1 MIKWII
7 ILFSLLSCTVI
18 KPSQT
23 KPIGLWLD
31 LVKYTWNQLP
41 TSHSTC
47 YGNDHFPNGN
57 MIDFYCHIK
66 EIVHLSEIKEYFGQD
81 IFISGPHLNGA
92 LVLDHAS
99 EFGYYNSNFPI
110 FLMRTLIPA
119 SKDSGFKT
127 ITQPIYN
134 DCIQSL
140 ARTFYVTYK
149 KIHSNPIYLSRE
161 RIRYNR
167 LRQEKILDP
176 YYFEKYSSFMNPF
189 FSDNEDEKL
198 ASKFEVH
205 KGDEIYNENVVKICV
220 GFWIRRS
227 IDGSDKS
234 FYEGLTLLLLTY
246 DPQFRL
252 TR

>member
-7 ILFSLLSCTVI
+7 LLIFFSCSVK
-18 KPSQT
+18 KPSQS
-23 KPIGLWLD
+23 KPIELWLD

-41 TSHSTC
+41 ISQSTC
-47 YGNDHFPNGN
+47 YRDDAFPNGD

-66 EIVHLSEIKEYFGQD
+66 EIVQITEIEEFFGQD
-81 IFISGPHLNGA
+81 IFLTGPHLKGA
-92 LVLDHAS
+92 LVLDHSS
-99 EFGYYNSNFPI
+99 EFGHYNSNFPI

-134 DCIQSL
+134 HYIQTL

-227 IDGSDKS
+227 IDGSAKS
-234 FYEGLTLLLLTY
+234 FFEGLTLLLITY